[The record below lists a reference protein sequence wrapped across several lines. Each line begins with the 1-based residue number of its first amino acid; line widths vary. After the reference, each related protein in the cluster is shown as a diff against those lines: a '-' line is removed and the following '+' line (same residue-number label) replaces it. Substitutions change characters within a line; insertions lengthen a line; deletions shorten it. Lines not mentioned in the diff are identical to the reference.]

1 MWQLLYSCYLAW
13 QLSLPDYVIMRIL
26 KSISP
31 GFKLQYSLVAK
42 PISVKRAD
50 RQTEV
55 IKGRDTR
62 RPGYKRWMDIN
73 NQTERSVIYLRFTN
87 YV

>member
-1 MWQLLYSCYLAW
+1 MWQMLYSCYLAW
-13 QLSLPDYVIMRIL
+13 QLSLPDYVIMRFL

-50 RQTEV
+50 RQTERERERDRRRTDSNERD
-55 IKGRDTR
+55 GRPTDLLQS
-62 RPGYKRWMDIN
+62 I
-73 NQTERSVIYLRFTN
+73 
-87 YV
+87 